1 MRMARVVM
9 RLAMLVLALA
19 GLAFFYVVSVPAA

>member
-1 MRMARVVM
+1 MARVVM